1 MALLFS
7 WSHLHGIY
15 SPARHTACL
24 PSLAKTEFAGRHL
37 LTEGVSD
44 RAAVSALQR
53 KDICVIDTGFVH
65 SRQILSGSQSYR
77 LHSTIL
83 EIIKRPYLRDLQA
96 LTTHFQTCLAKH
108 INSFAPITIHRPLL
122 PIKQLPFRCNVEPAP
137 LPETPC
143 VSKCWSANS
152 GFASEG
158 REAVCQAGEYMPWR

>member
-1 MALLFS
+1 MGRRLSWGQRGESGCVPTGFRYARRSDEPKAENTRGEALLFS

-24 PSLAKTEFAGRHL
+24 PSLAKSEFAGRHL

-77 LHSTIL
+77 LHLTIL
-83 EIIKRPYLRDLQA
+83 ESIKRPYLRYLQA
-96 LTTHFQTCLAKH
+96 LTIHF
-108 INSFAPITIHRPLL
+108 RL
-122 PIKQLPFRCNVEPAP
+122 PD
-137 LPETPC
+137 
-143 VSKCWSANS
+143 
-152 GFASEG
+152 
-158 REAVCQAGEYMPWR
+158 